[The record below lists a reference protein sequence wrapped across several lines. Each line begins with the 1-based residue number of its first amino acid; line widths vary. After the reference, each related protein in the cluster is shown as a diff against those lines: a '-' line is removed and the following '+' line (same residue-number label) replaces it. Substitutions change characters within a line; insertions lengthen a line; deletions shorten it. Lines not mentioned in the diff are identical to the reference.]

1 MTCFWLNSDVA
12 LLLQLRWKIL
22 HNAQMLLTLIGNI
35 SVQATYQC
43 RQHSTGAQE
52 ELSLKEGGGFAC
64 ALFPFKH
71 PLRQADQPGLSWTK
85 STASQANEEK
95 RGSSLTKGYI
105 VA

>member
-52 ELSLKEGGGFAC
+52 ELSLKEGGGDLHV
-64 ALFPFKH
+64 LFS
-71 PLRQADQPGLSWTK
+71 LSNILCGK
-85 STASQANEEK
+85 
-95 RGSSLTKGYI
+95 LTNL
-105 VA
+105 A